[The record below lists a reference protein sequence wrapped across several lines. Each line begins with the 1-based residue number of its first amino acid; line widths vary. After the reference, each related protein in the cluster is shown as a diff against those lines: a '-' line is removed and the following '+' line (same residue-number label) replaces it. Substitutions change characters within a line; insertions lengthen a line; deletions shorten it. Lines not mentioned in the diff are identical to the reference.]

1 MEIYLRMK
9 DSLYL
14 KKLRREEL
22 KLYSC
27 LKWGI
32 LEWIYQWPML
42 LFRSVGIISHNVK
55 KYKDLEGNQ
64 KFILKKNNETE
75 K

>member
-14 KKLRREEL
+14 KKLRRVEL

-27 LKWGI
+27 QKWGI
-32 LEWIYQWPML
+32 LEWIYQWPMS
-42 LFRSVGIISHNVK
+42 LFRSVGIISLNVK
-55 KYKDLEGNQ
+55 KYKDLEGN
-64 KFILKKNNETE
+64 KIFMLKKE
-75 K
+75 